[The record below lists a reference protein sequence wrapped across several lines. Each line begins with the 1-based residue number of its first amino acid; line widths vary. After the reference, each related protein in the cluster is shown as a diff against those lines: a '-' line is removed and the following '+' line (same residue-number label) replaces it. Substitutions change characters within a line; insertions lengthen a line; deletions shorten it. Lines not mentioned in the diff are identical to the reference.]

1 MKKKLSVLLIVGLMI
16 PLFVLFESC
25 VTSKNVI
32 VESGVSLSKYKY
44 VVYGKEENGDGELD
58 DIMLMVQNEI
68 SKKLKT
74 VSERQALSLLDQGE
88 YILSPRVNIKTEK
101 WDGGHTYITISF
113 FDFDT
118 NQRLA
123 VAKSSG
129 IGLSISHDQQLAL
142 EGIRKQLNKLFK
154 EKTE

>member
-1 MKKKLSVLLIVGLMI
+1 MKKYWIITLSC
-16 PLFVLFESC
+16 LFVLFESC

-74 VSERQALSLLDQGE
+74 VSERQALSLLDQ
-88 YILSPRVNIKTEK
+88 
-101 WDGGHTYITISF
+101 
-113 FDFDT
+113 
-118 NQRLA
+118 
-123 VAKSSG
+123 
-129 IGLSISHDQQLAL
+129 
-142 EGIRKQLNKLFK
+142 
-154 EKTE
+154 